1 MGATPLYFCYCYW
14 NPLRDMVVV
23 NFQLLPCKDQAARL
37 RPSHFIARV
46 VVLVFKLP
54 EFLWIAEKN

>member
-1 MGATPLYFCYCYW
+1 
-14 NPLRDMVVV
+14 MVVV
-23 NFQLLPCKDQAARL
+23 NFQLLPCEDQAARL

>member
-1 MGATPLYFCYCYW
+1 MGETPIFLLLLLESF
-14 NPLRDMVVV
+14 NETGVAMK
-23 NFQLLPCKDQAARL
+23 FQLFSCKDGAGRL
-37 RPSHFIARV
+37 RPSYFIVRV